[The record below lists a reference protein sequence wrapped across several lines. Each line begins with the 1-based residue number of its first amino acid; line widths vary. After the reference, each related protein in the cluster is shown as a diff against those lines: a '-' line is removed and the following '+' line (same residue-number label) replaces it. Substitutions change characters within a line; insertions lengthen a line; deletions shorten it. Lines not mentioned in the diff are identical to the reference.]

1 MNELQVAHN
10 ETAIAAFGERDDIKE
25 LGERLRKLMPG
36 TVKFTEEEALAV
48 AQVALAHELDP
59 FNGEVWGLK
68 GDNNKWYGVMV
79 GIKGLRKNAR
89 NQARREGGDF
99 WISHKLVSGEKYN
112 APDDAIVYEAHL
124 RDSVS
129 FNAWMS
135 VFVKM
140 REAAKDVEGMT
151 AEFIATMIG
160 EAPVTVGIGVVK
172 SGERSKMGFHQLA
185 KKRAEAD
192 AIKQRYDVSFRGAK
206 VDFEQL
212 EAPINGYNNAI
223 DGKVEEVEQKDKP
236 RRETDEI
243 LAELGFAT
251 ADDIVEGEAKEVE
264 EDFSTF
270 TTPPTNDELDQTDP
284 FNG

>member
-1 MNELQVAHN
+1 MNELQVAPK

-99 WISHKLVSGEKYN
+99 WISHKLVPGEKYN
-112 APDDAIVYEAHL
+112 APDAAIVYEAHL

-140 REAAKDVEGMT
+140 REAAKDVEGLT

-212 EAPINGYNNAI
+212 EAPINGYDNAI
-223 DGKVEEVEQKDKP
+223 EGEVEEVEQKDKP
-236 RRETDEI
+236 RRATDEI
-243 LAELGFAT
+243 LTELGFAPT
-251 ADDIVEGEAKEVE
+251 DVVEDEEFDVE
-264 EDFSTF
+264 DNSY
-270 TTPPTNDELDQTDP
+270 PTNDEQDQNDP